1 MTQRKAMVGRR
12 REKAILP
19 RLRLLLLAVV
29 LLASCDGTVYHRF
42 EPVDSD
48 GWAVGDT
55 LLFMYDGGAS
65 VSTDAAVAVAVQL
78 RYAATY
84 KYKDVAVRVETSKP
98 GGEVLSV
105 DTLCCA
111 IYGNDGRRLGSTA
124 GTMYQRGSDAVVVPA
139 VCTDTLFMKVSHI
152 MDEVLLPGIFDVG
165 IKLVNVKP

>member
-12 REKAILP
+12 REKAILLK
-19 RLRLLLLAVV
+19 LRLLLMAVV

-42 EPVDSD
+42 EQVASA
-48 GWAVGDT
+48 GWAASDT
-55 LLFMYDGGAS
+55 LSFMYEGDAL
-65 VSTDAAVAVAVQL
+65 VSADAAMAVEVQL

-111 IYGNDGRRLGSTA
+111 IYDDDGRRLGSTA
-124 GTMYQRGSDAVVVPA
+124 GTVFQNGSSAVVLPA
-139 VCTDTLFMKVSHI
+139 SCTDTLLLKVSHI
-152 MDEVLLPGIFDVG
+152 MDEEILSGIFDLGVR
-165 IKLVNVKP
+165 LTSVKR

>member
-1 MTQRKAMVGRR
+1 M
-12 REKAILP
+12 
-19 RLRLLLLAVV
+19 
-29 LLASCDGTVYHRF
+29 
-42 EPVDSD
+42 
-48 GWAVGDT
+48 
-55 LLFMYDGGAS
+55 DGGAS

-111 IYGNDGRRLGSTA
+111 IYGDDGRRLGSTA

-152 MDEVLLPGIFDVG
+152 MDEELLPGIFDVG